1 MNNEQREQKCRE
13 ITEFRYALVAE
24 LANPYLSTNQVS
36 ALIRQKA
43 GEEYDIP
50 YSGKRTLSEACI
62 RKWMYAY
69 RKHGKSG
76 LEPKIRCDAGRCRSL
91 TESETA
97 LLLSHLE
104 TAPHLCATT
113 VLAGLKKQG
122 KITGTISSSSL
133 SRLVRS
139 AGLDRRRRVQA
150 AEEQKQLKFEFF
162 SPLECVQ
169 ADCMHSVPV
178 PDGKGKRRK
187 AILLTFLDDAT
198 RRILYSHF
206 AFSERA
212 VDFEAGIKHI
222 LMAHGRIG
230 RLYVDNGSNFVSSQ
244 TKRIL
249 DSIGILIIHSR
260 PYTPRGRGKQ
270 ERFYRT
276 ARAGFFRTLD
286 PDSLT
291 GLEDLSIRFRRWV
304 ESEYHRSPHRGL
316 GGATPLDRWIERAK
330 NIIPFDPAIDLE
342 DAFRHEISR
351 KVYRDS
357 TVTLDGVL
365 YEVSSTLI
373 GERIILRY
381 DPFVAHERRR
391 LTILLDGTECGTARK
406 VDSYANTKVRRGELH
421 KDFADQPE
429 VGSENGQQDDI
440 RSATGSSLAAS
451 RIEFSAQE
459 DRDE

>member
-1 MNNEQREQKCRE
+1 MNDEQREQKRRQ
-13 ITEFRYALVAE
+13 ITEFRYAMVAE
-24 LANPYLSTNQVS
+24 LANPYLSTAQVS
-36 ALIRQKA
+36 ALIRQKS
-43 GEEYDIP
+43 EQEHEVP
-50 YSGKRTLSEACI
+50 YSGKRMLSEACI

-69 RKHGKSG
+69 KKHGKAG
-76 LEPKIRCDAGRCRSL
+76 LEPKLRSDTGACRSL
-91 TESETA
+91 SESETA

-104 TAPHLCATT
+104 ASPQLCATT

-122 KITGTISSSSL
+122 KIAGTISSSSL

-139 AGLDRRRRVQA
+139 AGLDRQRRLQA
-150 AEEQKQLKFEFF
+150 AAEQKQLKFEFF
-162 SPLECVQ
+162 SPLECIQ
-169 ADCMHSVPV
+169 ADCMYSVSV

-222 LMAHGRIG
+222 LLAHGRIG
-230 RLYVDNGSNFVSSQ
+230 RIYVDNGSNFVSSQ

-276 ARAGFFRTLD
+276 ARAQFFRTLD
-286 PDSLT
+286 PESLS
-291 GLEDLSIRFRRWV
+291 GLDDLTMRFRRWV

-330 NIIPFDPAIDLE
+330 HIIAFDPAIDLE
-342 DAFRHEISR
+342 EAFRHEISR

-365 YEVSSTLI
+365 YEVPSTLI
-373 GERIILRY
+373 GERIVLRY
-381 DPFVAHERRR
+381 NPFEPHERRR
-391 LTILLDGTECGTARK
+391 LTIFLDDKECGTARK
-406 VDSYANTKVRRGELH
+406 VDTYANTKVRRSELH
-421 KDFADQPE
+421 KDFTTQPE
-429 VGSENGQQDDI
+429 VENKTDQSGDI
-440 RSATGSSLAAS
+440 PSATDSSLAAS
-451 RIEFSAQE
+451 RIAFSSEE
-459 DRDE
+459 DADE